1 MSNTESIHHVVNS
14 YGEEITISMVYTRE
28 GFCVS
33 TMTRLPAG
41 CFIVGERKL
50 YPTRNQGLMAWHK
63 LVRTT
68 H

>member
-14 YGEEITISMVYTRE
+14 YGEEITISMVYTGE
-28 GFCVS
+28 AFCVS

-41 CFIVGERKL
+41 CFIVGERKFYL
-50 YPTRNQGLMAWHK
+50 TRCKGLWAWHK